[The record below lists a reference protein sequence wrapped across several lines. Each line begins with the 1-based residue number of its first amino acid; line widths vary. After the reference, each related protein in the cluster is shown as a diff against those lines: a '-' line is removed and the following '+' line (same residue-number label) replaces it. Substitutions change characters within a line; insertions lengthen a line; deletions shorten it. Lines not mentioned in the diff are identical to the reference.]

1 MKTSGTGGA
10 SPRSPTGIDRLV
22 GENLRRLRIQRS
34 LTLAQL
40 AAEVGLSHQQLQKY
54 ETGSNRLSAGT
65 LFAIAEALDVPIE
78 RLFRADEAAPADTGV
93 PAAAAMDAL
102 RSEGGYWLRRARSE
116 KTLRQMIQVL
126 KALSSET

>member
-1 MKTSGTGGA
+1 MSMSGTGGA
-10 SPRSPTGIDRLV
+10 RPRSPTDIDRLV
-22 GENLRRLRIQRS
+22 GENLRRLRVQRG

-65 LFAIAEALDVPIE
+65 LCIVAAALDVPIE
-78 RLFRADEAAPADTGV
+78 QLFRADEASPAREAG

-102 RSEGGYWLRRARSE
+102 RSEGGYWLGRARSE
-116 KTLRQMIQVL
+116 KTLRQMVQVL
-126 KALSSET
+126 KALSSEA